1 MTFAYPPNT
10 GASSPY
16 PLPLYRQK
24 QTQSPNPLS
33 RLADFISP
41 VVKQWLPMGDANGR
55 LRRAKDDGLKLT
67 AVKLVK
73 GIFTLPNAI
82 ILLWIF
88 SIRWGERTVFED
100 HINQCL
106 WDSWEDWVSI
116 AHHRNYLLV
125 VVTVLRIGIINS
137 PKMQGHII
145 LHSSPTPSSLIPTL
159 TPVDPGLCRR

>member
-1 MTFAYPPNT
+1 MPFPYPPKR

-16 PLPLYRQK
+16 SLPLYRQK
-24 QTQSPNPLS
+24 QTQSPNRLS
-33 RLADFISP
+33 RLADFIPP
-41 VVKQWLPMGDANGR
+41 VVKQWLSVGDANGR

-106 WDSWEDWVSI
+106 WDSWEDWVSV
-116 AHHRNYLLV
+116 ADHRN
-125 VVTVLRIGIINS
+125 
-137 PKMQGHII
+137 
-145 LHSSPTPSSLIPTL
+145 
-159 TPVDPGLCRR
+159 